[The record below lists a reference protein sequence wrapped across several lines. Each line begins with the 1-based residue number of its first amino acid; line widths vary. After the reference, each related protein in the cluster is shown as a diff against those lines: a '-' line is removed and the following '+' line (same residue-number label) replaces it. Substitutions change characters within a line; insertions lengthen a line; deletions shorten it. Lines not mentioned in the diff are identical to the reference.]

1 MVQQSPQLVEW
12 LKSSDTPQ
20 ATRLYFFIVTQPPG
34 VPITMAQMKEAIE
47 LSDSSSIS
55 QLLTKIRHGR
65 VPVDSSKGEY
75 SGPIA
80 INYDR
85 HTKAYYDISK
95 TTADNLDQQIPQSI
109 LSDLTRHVRSRTRSI
124 DSAIGEG
131 GLGKAISDGLLSGP
145 EALELLKTVPI
156 HQLRELRDNV
166 DSAIAS
172 RAQLEDRKELQSG
185 QQDTDA
191 IEGLRNIAEE

>member
-1 MVQQSPQLVEW
+1 MVQQSPQLIEW
-12 LKSSDTPQ
+12 LKSSATPQ

-34 VPITMAQMKEAIE
+34 VPITMDQMKEAIGI
-47 LSDSSSIS
+47 SDSSSIS

-75 SGPIA
+75 FNPIA

-95 TTADNLDQQIPQSI
+95 TTADNLDQQVPQSI

-124 DSAIGEG
+124 DTAIGEG

-145 EALELLKTVPI
+145 EALALLKTVPTN
-156 HQLRELRDNV
+156 QLKELRDNV

-185 QQDTDA
+185 EEDTDA
-191 IEGLRNIAEE
+191 IEGPADIGEE